1 MTAESFGDIGI
12 RGNLGPIRLAIG
24 SEYLRVTGEM
34 T

>member
-1 MTAESFGDIGI
+1 MTAEFFEALDF
-12 RGNLGPIRLAIG
+12 GPIRLAIG